1 MSGIEISE
9 TLNSQDREQGSK
21 RKKKN
26 PFFIM
31 CLSFALSKNIKTYL
45 KQHWRSVSTAAPQVF
60 LQLHC
65 NHIDSLGRLLTAS
78 VSYKYGTVSP
88 KIH

>member
-21 RKKKN
+21 RKKH
-26 PFFIM
+26 PFFIL

-65 NHIDSLGRLLTAS
+65 NHIDSRLSRKAIDCICL
-78 VSYKYGTVSP
+78 
-88 KIH
+88 I